1 MKHYEYEV
9 SLFVENE
16 LPPDKKEELFL
27 HLSRCNKCSNVL
39 TDYQKLQSHISNFYN
54 TLPSS
59 NFNIISE
66 QNRKNISWRV
76 KFRKILIPVSVSAL
90 IIIMILFYTEFNTRQ
105 SGIDSANYTKR
116 EVSEKTKSN
125 GKINLNSNSK
135 HEENIKLLP
144 IDYQNITDFNKINNT
159 ISLKE
164 KVDRGLK
171 NCRYNYELVE
181 FNKAINK
188 AFYNNFNY

>member
-1 MKHYEYEV
+1 
-9 SLFVENE
+9 
-16 LPPDKKEELFL
+16 
-27 HLSRCNKCSNVL
+27 
-39 TDYQKLQSHISNFYN
+39 
-54 TLPSS
+54 
-59 NFNIISE
+59 
-66 QNRKNISWRV
+66 
-76 KFRKILIPVSVSAL
+76 
-90 IIIMILFYTEFNTRQ
+90 MILFYTEFNTRQ

-164 KVDRGLK
+164 KVDRELK